1 MKYLF
6 SIIICSMAFT
16 QKIHYYDND
25 GESFADVS
33 VGSLIFTCRVSG
45 MDNDGDAV
53 ILLHGFPETSRM
65 WYDLIPVLAS
75 GGFKV
80 VAPDQR
86 GYSSGARPPKI
97 SDYSIDKLSQDV
109 IDIADAFQIEKFHLI
124 GHDWGSAVGWAAV
137 AIHSDRIISWT
148 ALSVPHLD
156 AFLEAIST
164 DKEQQRK
171 SQYIK
176 FFKKPILPEL
186 YFKIFGYKYLK
197 DIWRKSSQVEIEK
210 YLKVFKQK
218 GALKSSLNWY
228 RANMKND
235 DKSIGDIAAPTLII
249 YGLKDMAIGEKSVD
263 ESEIYLK
270 GDYKIEKLESG
281 HWLIQESFDSVSNSI
296 LHHLNSNSEF

>member
-1 MKYLF
+1 MKYLL
-6 SIIICSMAFT
+6 SIIICTMAFA
-16 QKIHYYDND
+16 QNINYYDKD

-33 VGSLIFTCRVSG
+33 VDELTFTCRVSG
-45 MDNDGDAV
+45 MENDGEAV

-65 WYDLIPVLAS
+65 YYDLIPVLVS
-75 GGFKV
+75 EGFKV

-86 GYSSGARPPKI
+86 GYSPGARLPKI

-109 IDIADAFQIEKFHLI
+109 IDIADAFQFEKFHLI
-124 GHDWGSAVGWAAV
+124 GHDWGSAVGWVTV
-137 AIHSDRIISWT
+137 AFHSDRVISWT

-156 AFLEAIST
+156 AFFEAMNNNP
-164 DKEQQRK
+164 EQQRK

-176 FFKKPILPEL
+176 FFKKPILPEF
-186 YFKIFGYKYLK
+186 YFSIFGYKYLR
-197 DIWRKSSQVEIEK
+197 DIWRKSSKEEIEK
-210 YLKVFKQK
+210 YLEVFKQK

-263 ESEIYLK
+263 ESEKYLK
-270 GDYKIEKLESG
+270 RDYKIEKLESG
-281 HWLIQESFDSVSNSI
+281 HWLIQESFDSVSKSI
-296 LHHLNSNSEF
+296 INHLTNYSQ

>member
-1 MKYLF
+1 MKYLL
-6 SIIICSMAFT
+6 SIIICTMAFA
-16 QKIHYYDND
+16 QNINYYDKD

-33 VGSLIFTCRVSG
+33 VDELTFTCRVSG
-45 MDNDGDAV
+45 MENDGEAV

-65 WYDLIPVLAS
+65 YYDLIPVLVS
-75 GGFKV
+75 EGFKV

-86 GYSSGARPPKI
+86 GYSPGARPSKI

-109 IDIADAFQIEKFHLI
+109 LDIADAFQFEKFHLI
-124 GHDWGSAVGWAAV
+124 GHDWGSAVGWVTV
-137 AIHSDRIISWT
+137 AFHSDRVISWT

-156 AFLEAIST
+156 AFFKAMNNNP
-164 DKEQQRK
+164 EQQRK

-176 FFKKPILPEL
+176 FFKKPILPEF
-186 YFKIFGYKYLK
+186 YFSIFGYKYLR
-197 DIWRKSSQVEIEK
+197 DIWRKSSKEEIEK
-210 YLKVFKQK
+210 YLEVFKQK
-218 GALKSSLNWY
+218 GALKASLNWY

-263 ESEIYLK
+263 ESEKYLK

-281 HWLIQESFDSVSNSI
+281 HWLIQESFEAVSKSI
-296 LHHLNSNSEF
+296 INHLTNYSQ

>member
-1 MKYLF
+1 MKYLL
-6 SIIICSMAFT
+6 SIIICTMAFT
-16 QKIHYYDND
+16 QNINYYDTD
-25 GESFADVS
+25 GESFADVKVNGLS
-33 VGSLIFTCRVSG
+33 FTCRVFG
-45 MDNDGDAV
+45 MDYDGDAV

-65 WYDLIPVLAS
+65 WYNLIPVLAS

-86 GYSSGARPPKI
+86 GYSQGARPPQI

-109 IDIADAFQIEKFHLI
+109 IDIADAFQFKKFHLI

-137 AIHSDRIISWT
+137 AIHSDRIISWA

-164 DKEQQRK
+164 DKEQQKK

-186 YFKIFGYKYLK
+186 YFNIFGYKYLK

-210 YLKVFKQK
+210 YLEVFKQK

-228 RANMKND
+228 RANMKSD
-235 DKSIGDIAAPTLII
+235 DKSIGDIDTPTLII

-263 ESEIYLK
+263 ESEKYLK

-281 HWLIQESFDSVSNSI
+281 HWLIQESFEAVSKSI
-296 LHHLNSNSEF
+296 INHLTTYSQ

>member
-1 MKYLF
+1 MKYLL
-6 SIIICSMAFT
+6 SIIICTMAFA
-16 QKIHYYDND
+16 QNINYYDKD

-33 VGSLIFTCRVSG
+33 VDKFTFSCRVSG
-45 MDNDGDAV
+45 MENDGEAV

-65 WYDLIPVLAS
+65 YYDLIPVLVS
-75 GGFKV
+75 EGYKV

-86 GYSSGARPPKI
+86 GYSPGARPSKI

-109 IDIADAFQIEKFHLI
+109 LNIADAFQFENFHLI
-124 GHDWGSAVGWAAV
+124 GHDWGSAVGWVTV
-137 AIHSDRIISWT
+137 AFHSERVISWT

-156 AFLEAIST
+156 AFFKAMNNNP
-164 DKEQQRK
+164 EQQRK

-176 FFKKPILPEL
+176 FFKKPILPEF
-186 YFKIFGYKYLK
+186 YFSIFGYKYLR
-197 DIWRKSSQVEIEK
+197 DIWRKSSKEEIEK
-210 YLKVFKQK
+210 YLEVFKQK

-263 ESEIYLK
+263 ESVKYLK
-270 GDYKIEKLESG
+270 GYYKIEKLETG
-281 HWLIQESFDSVSNSI
+281 HWLIQESFEAVSKSI
-296 LHHLNSNSEF
+296 INHLTNYSQ

>member
-1 MKYLF
+1 MKLLL
-6 SIIICSMAFT
+6 SIIICTMAFA
-16 QKIHYYDND
+16 QNINYYDKD

-33 VGSLIFTCRVSG
+33 VDELTFTCRVSG
-45 MDNDGDAV
+45 MENDGEAV

-65 WYDLIPVLAS
+65 YYDLIPVLVS
-75 GGFKV
+75 EGFKV

-86 GYSSGARPPKI
+86 GYSPGARPSKI

-109 IDIADAFQIEKFHLI
+109 IDIADAFQFEKFHLI
-124 GHDWGSAVGWAAV
+124 GHDWGSAVGWVTV
-137 AIHSDRIISWT
+137 AFHSERVISWT

-156 AFLEAIST
+156 AFFKAMNNNP
-164 DKEQQRK
+164 EQQRK

-176 FFKKPILPEL
+176 FFKKPILPEF
-186 YFKIFGYKYLK
+186 YFSIFGYKYLR
-197 DIWRKSSQVEIEK
+197 DIWRKSSKEEIEK
-210 YLKVFKQK
+210 YLEVFKQK

-263 ESEIYLK
+263 ESEKYLT
-270 GDYKIEKLESG
+270 GDYKIEKLKAG
-281 HWLIQESFDSVSNSI
+281 HWLIQESFEAVSNSI
-296 LHHLNSNSEF
+296 LQHLNTYAQ

>member
-6 SIIICSMAFT
+6 SVILCSMAFT
-16 QKIHYYDND
+16 QIINYYDKD

-33 VGSLIFTCRVSG
+33 VDELTFTCRVSG
-45 MDNDGDAV
+45 MENDGEAV

-65 WYDLIPVLAS
+65 YYDLIPVLVS
-75 GGFKV
+75 EGFKV

-86 GYSSGARPPKI
+86 GYSPGARPSKN

-109 IDIADAFQIEKFHLI
+109 LDIADAFQFEKFHLI
-124 GHDWGSAVGWAAV
+124 GHDWGSAVGWVTIAFHAERV
-137 AIHSDRIISWT
+137 ISWT

-156 AFLEAIST
+156 AFFKAMNNNP
-164 DKEQQRK
+164 EQQRK

-176 FFKKPILPEL
+176 FFKKPILPEF
-186 YFKIFGYKYLK
+186 YFSIFGYKYLR
-197 DIWRKSSQVEIEK
+197 DIWRKSSKEEIEK
-210 YLKVFKQK
+210 YLEVFKQK

-263 ESEIYLK
+263 ESEK
-270 GDYKIEKLESG
+270 
-281 HWLIQESFDSVSNSI
+281 
-296 LHHLNSNSEF
+296 